1 MLHAPTDDVFEL
13 GAEILRISICNF
25 RGWGHLG
32 CSSFVRR
39 FQYGIHAG
47 SKLQS
52 IACYNLQSTQ
62 NVNIMKRWRAGRSI
76 IAAAL
81 QVTCCC
87 FSESRS
93 AIPFCAAPSII
104 RLTLHGIMTENQR
117 NSPNV
122 SPARVQHVADDSG
135 KVRDGKGR

>member
-1 MLHAPTDDVFEL
+1 MT
-13 GAEILRISICNF
+13 
-25 RGWGHLG
+25 
-32 CSSFVRR
+32 
-39 FQYGIHAG
+39 
-47 SKLQS
+47 
-52 IACYNLQSTQ
+52 
-62 NVNIMKRWRAGRSI
+62 
-76 IAAAL
+76 AAAS

-104 RLTLHGIMTENQR
+104 RLTLRDIVTKYQR
-117 NSPNV
+117 NTPNV